1 MPKAEFKGSAFY
13 RALDSARA
21 ARNLNWKQVAE
32 ESGVSASTLTRMA
45 QGKRPDVDS
54 LAALV
59 RWSGLSADAFVGG
72 PTGSVSYSAEPLSQ
86 ITTVL
91 QSDPSLPDEGRDA
104 MIDMITAAY
113 MRLRRPA
120 NPGRSR

>member
-1 MPKAEFKGSAFY
+1 MTKAEFKGRAFY
-13 RALDSARA
+13 SALDSARS

-32 ESGVSASTLTRMA
+32 QSGVSASTLTRMA

-59 RWSGLSADAFVGG
+59 QWSGLSADSFVGDLG
-72 PTGSVSYSAEPLSQ
+72 RFPHATEPLGH
-86 ITTVL
+86 ITSLLHADTSL
-91 QSDPSLPDEGRDA
+91 SDDGRDT

-113 MRLRRPA
+113 SRLT
-120 NPGRSR
+120 RSRD

>member
-1 MPKAEFKGSAFY
+1 MSKAEFKGRAFY
-13 RALDSARA
+13 SALDSART

-32 ESGVSASTLTRMA
+32 QSGVSASTLTRMA

-59 RWSGLSADAFVGG
+59 QWSGLSADHFVGEG
-72 PTGSVSYSAEPLSQ
+72 AHQVAEPLSH
-86 ITTVL
+86 ITSL
-91 QSDPSLPDEGRDA
+91 LHADANLSDDGRDT

-113 MRLRRPA
+113 SRLT
-120 NPGRSR
+120 RSPKG

>member
-13 RALDSARA
+13 RALDTARA
-21 ARNLNWKQVAE
+21 ARRLNWKQVAE

-59 RWSGLSADAFVGG
+59 RWSGLSADAYVGG
-72 PTGSVSYSAEPLSQ
+72 TPEIAYTAEPLTQ
-86 ITTVL
+86 ITTLL
-91 QSDPSLPDEGRDA
+91 QADPSLPDAGRDA

-113 MRLRRPA
+113 VRLRKPLDQ
-120 NPGRSR
+120 